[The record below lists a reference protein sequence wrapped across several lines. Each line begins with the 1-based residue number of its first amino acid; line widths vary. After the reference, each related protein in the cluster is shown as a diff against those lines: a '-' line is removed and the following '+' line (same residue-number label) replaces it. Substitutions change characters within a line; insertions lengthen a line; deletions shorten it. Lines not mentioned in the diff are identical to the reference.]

1 MTWVQKWVHRSHDMP
16 VSTHHRSENR
26 LSAVSLTKLKP
37 GMHGDVGGL
46 WLQVTE
52 NGRSWIFRYT
62 FHGRAREMG
71 LGSLKTVGLSEARNA
86 AKECRKLLA
95 GTLTTPPV
103 DPIEHR
109 RALYQASRVD
119 AAKAMSFRQ
128 CAAAYIATHSAGW
141 RNPKHAVQW
150 PSTLASYVYPV
161 FGDLP
166 VDAVD
171 TGLVMKALVPIWTT
185 NPDTAGRVGGR
196 IEAVL
201 DWEDGRVPQRREP
214 GALAR
219 SPGKSADEQGERGQG
234 GAPRARSGRA
244 PRRSLI

>member
-1 MTWVQKWVHRSHDMP
+1 MP
-16 VSTHHRSENR
+16 GSARRRSEHKLLA
-26 LSAVSLTKLKP
+26 LSLRKLKP
-37 GMHGDVGGL
+37 GMHGDGGGL
-46 WLQVTE
+46 WLQVTP

-62 FHGRAREMG
+62 FHDRAREMG
-71 LGSLKTVGLSEARNA
+71 LGSLKTVGLSEARDA

-95 GTLTTPPV
+95 GTPTIPPV

-109 RALYQASRVD
+109 RALHQASRID
-119 AAKAMSFRQ
+119 AAKTMSFRQ
-128 CAAAYIATHSAGW
+128 CAEAYIATHSAGW

-185 NPDTAGRVGGR
+185 KPETASRVRGR